1 MKRREK
7 IFEVK
12 KYNDFFFLNHM
23 KKEKVKKLPKKD
35 IKLFIDFFY
44 DASIRIRGL
53 RPVITRG
60 KDGALIARALQKLTR
75 SQLEML
81 CLWFLSKKKKLSP
94 TIGAMLSLVVLDELV
109 CAMKRPM
116 FWRELDEISE
126 HFVLQKKSVTTYSRA
141 LENPFSLYEVR
152 DLKKYLSKPK

>member
-1 MKRREK
+1 
-7 IFEVK
+7 
-12 KYNDFFFLNHM
+12 M

-116 FWRELDEISE
+116 F
-126 HFVLQKKSVTTYSRA
+126 
-141 LENPFSLYEVR
+141 
-152 DLKKYLSKPK
+152 